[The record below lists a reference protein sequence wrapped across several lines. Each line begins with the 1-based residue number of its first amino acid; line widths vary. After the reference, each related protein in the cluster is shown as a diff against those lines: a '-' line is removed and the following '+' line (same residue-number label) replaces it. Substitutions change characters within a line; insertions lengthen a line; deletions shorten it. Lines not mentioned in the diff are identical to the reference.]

1 MPLRPVGEPESKFD
15 EELFLEDDKEFDTFL
30 STGLR
35 RFKLDND
42 DDSNLCSFEVFD
54 SFFFSSNSIR
64 SLSIKASFS
73 AFYKSIKR

>member
-1 MPLRPVGEPESKFD
+1 MLVGEPESIFD
-15 EELFLEDDKEFDTFL
+15 EELFLEDDNEFDTFL

-42 DDSNLCSFEVFD
+42 DDSDLCSFDAFD
-54 SFFFSSNSIR
+54 SFFFSSNSMR

-73 AFYKSIKR
+73 AFYKFV